1 MSRLSDAVAN
11 LTLEQRALLEQRLK
25 KRRAGATRVRI
36 PRQGRQQ
43 NSFPL
48 SFAQQRLWF
57 LHRLAPESHAYNIP
71 NAVHASGPLNLAALE
86 QSVNEIRRRHEVLR
100 TTFAAQEGEP
110 MQVIAP
116 AETLSLPVIDLS
128 GLPMPERETHARALV
143 GAESCHPFNLSD
155 EPALRVSLLRLGA
168 HAHIILFTMHHIASD
183 SWSMSILVREVAALY
198 DAFSNG
204 QPSLLPELSIQYA
217 DFAVWQR
224 QWLQGDELENQQA
237 YWKRQLSGA
246 PPFLELHTD
255 RPRPAKQTF
264 QGALHSMALSKNLSV
279 SLQTLSRKL
288 SVTLF
293 MMLLAGFNLLLHYL
307 TNQDD
312 IVVGTDVANR
322 SRVETESLIGFFVN
336 QLVLRTDISGNP
348 TFQELL
354 ARVREVTLGAYANQ
368 VLPFEKLVE
377 ILNPDRSLMH
387 SPLFQVKLILNN
399 APIGVLDL
407 PRLKLGSL
415 NGERTTAQLDITL
428 PLWETPEGIGG
439 WINYN
444 TDLFDSTTIARLA
457 SLFEKLLSTVVVQ
470 PRARVNELKSML
482 AAEDRRQQVEKEE
495 GFARSSLRKLG
506 QARRKPLGTLSTKED
521 AL

>member
-1 MSRLSDAVAN
+1 MSRLSDAITN

-25 KRRAGATRVRI
+25 RKRAGAARVRI
-36 PRQGRQQ
+36 PSQGRQQ

-71 NAVHASGPLNLAALE
+71 NAVHASGPLNLPALE
-86 QSVNEIRRRHEVLR
+86 QSINEIRRRHEVLR
-100 TTFAAQEGEP
+100 TTFTAQEGKP

-116 AETLSLPVIDLS
+116 PEMLSLPLIDLS
-128 GLPMPERETHARALV
+128 GLLVPSRETHARALV
-143 GAESCHPFNLSD
+143 GAESCRPFNLTD
-155 EPALRVSLLRLGA
+155 EPALRVNLLRLGA

-183 SWSMSILVREVAALY
+183 SWSMSVLVREVAALY
-198 DAFSNG
+198 DAYSNG
-204 QPSLLPELSIQYA
+204 EPSPLPELPIQYA

-224 QWLQGDELENQQA
+224 QWFQGDELENQQA

-246 PPFLELHTD
+246 PPFLELRTD

-264 QGALHSMALSKNLSV
+264 QGALHSLALSKDLSV
-279 SLQTLSRKL
+279 ALQTLSNKL
-288 SVTLF
+288 GVTLF
-293 MMLLAGFNLLLHYL
+293 MTLLAGFNLLLHYL

-322 SRVETESLIGFFVN
+322 GRIETESLIGFFVN
-336 QLVLRTDISGNP
+336 QLVLRTNISGNP

-399 APIGVLDL
+399 APTGVLDL
-407 PRLKLGSL
+407 PHLKLGSL

-444 TDLFDSTTIARLA
+444 TDLFDPTTIARFA
-457 SLFEKLLSTVVVQ
+457 ALFEKLLSTVVLR
-470 PRARVNELKSML
+470 PGARVKELKAML
-482 AAEDRRQQVEKEE
+482 VREDRRQQVEKEE
-495 GFARSSLRKLG
+495 EFAQSSLHKLR
-506 QARRKPLGTLSTKED
+506 QARRKPISNPPTKED